1 MRADGVTAADTS
13 LGAFE
18 GASLAA
24 PSLSDSR
31 ATVKT
36 SPTSSEA
43 ATEGE
48 LEGGR
53 TPAPMDEIVDS
64 TEPKKVGTSPALDEV
79 LPAEETGAD
88 AREEDK
94 QNPSTAQATATLAC
108 DIVQAGGPVSGDIE
122 GASSED
128 ASKRV
133 SKRRRPEQSPDE
145 KVTAGSATGGHEVN
159 DPIAPLSA
167 GVEGD
172 GKHGSEDGRKH
183 GSEDGP
189 AEAAKGRKSTT
200 VKMPETPTPTPSSKQ
215 NKRRSSTITS
225 AIEGGWT
232 MRDGTAVVPCRQA
245 EDVEEEER
253 CMPEEEEMTMVV
265 RDYVTQPSQSGNR
278 KKKAKLSQGGANFK
292 KFRKNRVIYGKDPFL
307 HETVKL
313 ETVSA
318 EDNERV
324 EQLRREEQE
333 AEEYERQAEL
343 LFNDNDTRS
352 TRKPATKRGRR

>member
-1 MRADGVTAADTS
+1 
-13 LGAFE
+13 
-18 GASLAA
+18 
-24 PSLSDSR
+24 
-31 ATVKT
+31 
-36 SPTSSEA
+36 
-43 ATEGE
+43 
-48 LEGGR
+48 
-53 TPAPMDEIVDS
+53 
-64 TEPKKVGTSPALDEV
+64 
-79 LPAEETGAD
+79 
-88 AREEDK
+88 
-94 QNPSTAQATATLAC
+94 
-108 DIVQAGGPVSGDIE
+108 
-122 GASSED
+122 
-128 ASKRV
+128 
-133 SKRRRPEQSPDE
+133 
-145 KVTAGSATGGHEVN
+145 
-159 DPIAPLSA
+159 
-167 GVEGD
+167 
-172 GKHGSEDGRKH
+172 
-183 GSEDGP
+183 
-189 AEAAKGRKSTT
+189 
-200 VKMPETPTPTPSSKQ
+200 
-215 NKRRSSTITS
+215 
-225 AIEGGWT
+225 